1 MRLVR
6 VAAGAVVAISV
17 LAGCSDGETA
27 NETLPST
34 STTAETSESHAPLGP
49 ADIPDP
55 HEARAQPPEG
65 VTAFARYYLALSDHL
80 LKSLESQ
87 PLRDLS
93 QNCEVCDQLA
103 DGYDADKAAGFR
115 YEGGKLEV
123 NSTGSAVVE
132 SNSGEVSFFLTQEAV
147 TVYDTAGS
155 VVANKTSE
163 PYDLGGGMRLEW
175 DAAKQGWIVTALT
188 LDRL

>member
-27 NETLPST
+27 NETLPPSST
-34 STTAETSESHAPLGP
+34 AAETSESLTPLGP
-49 ADIPDP
+49 PDFP
-55 HEARAQPPEG
+55 VPDEAREKTPEG

-80 LKSLESQ
+80 LTSLDSQ
-87 PLRDLS
+87 PLRGLS

-103 DGYDADKAAGFR
+103 DGYDADKAAGLR

-123 NSTGSAVVE
+123 NSTGTAVVE
-132 SNSGEVSFFLTQEAV
+132 SGSGEVSFFLTQEAV
-147 TVYDTAGS
+147 TVYDAAGIM
-155 VVANKTSE
+155 VANKTSDS
-163 PYDLGGGMRLEW
+163 YDLGGGMSLEW
-175 DAAKQGWIVTALT
+175 DAVSQGWVVTALT